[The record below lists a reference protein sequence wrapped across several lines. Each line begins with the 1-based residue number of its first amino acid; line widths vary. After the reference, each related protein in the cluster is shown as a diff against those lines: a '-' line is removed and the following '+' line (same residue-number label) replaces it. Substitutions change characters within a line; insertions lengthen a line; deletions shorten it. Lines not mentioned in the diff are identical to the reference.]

1 MAEPNTPKSKLSHYT
16 TDTIYY
22 RNENLVD
29 GLIGQ
34 ASFIDVF
41 MRQSFGRI
49 CSDNELKMIDA
60 VLVSLMEHGL
70 TPSAISSRLVYSS
83 APESLQAG
91 VAAGLLAVGSRF
103 VGTTEECAVLLDE
116 IVAAAPDEKAK
127 ARNLA
132 AEFRAARKPIPGFGH
147 HLHKP
152 DDPRAIKLVQMSK
165 DLGLAGRHVAAIE
178 LLSDAI
184 DQVFQRHITINA
196 TGAIAAVLGDMKVP
210 SRLMRGFAVMART
223 AGLIA
228 HIAEEQEDPSLR
240 FIWNTVDEAMT
251 TR

>member
-1 MAEPNTPKSKLSHYT
+1 MTEPNNPKSKLSHYT

-22 RNENLVD
+22 RDENLVD
-29 GLIGQ
+29 GLIGK
-34 ASFIDVF
+34 ASFIDAF
-41 MRQSFGRI
+41 MRQSFGRV
-49 CSDNELKMIDA
+49 CSGNELKMIDA
-60 VLVSLMEHGL
+60 VLISLMEHGL
-70 TPSAISSRLVYSS
+70 TPSAISTRLVYSS
-83 APESLQAG
+83 APESLQSG

-116 IVAAAPDEKAK
+116 IVAAAPDEKAR
-127 ARNLA
+127 AQSLA
-132 AEFRAARKPIPGFGH
+132 ADYRAARKPIPGFGH

-152 DDPRAIKLVQMSK
+152 NDPRAVKLIQMSK
-165 DLGLAGRHVAAIE
+165 ELGLAGPHVAAIE
-178 LLSDAI
+178 LLSAAI
-184 DQVFQRHITINA
+184 DEVFQRHITINA

-210 SRLMRGFAVMART
+210 SRLMRGFAVLART

-240 FIWNTVDEAMT
+240 FIWNTIDEAMT